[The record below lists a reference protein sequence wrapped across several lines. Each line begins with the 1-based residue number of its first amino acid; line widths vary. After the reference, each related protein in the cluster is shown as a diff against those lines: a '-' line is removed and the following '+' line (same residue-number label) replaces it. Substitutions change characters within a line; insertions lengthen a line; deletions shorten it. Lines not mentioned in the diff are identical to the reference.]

1 MKNIK
6 SFKQFESNNDD
17 DILSLLIF
25 LEESS
30 KKLDDKSHEW
40 NSVGINYK
48 ELQNNRIDVEYYWS
62 CPEEGGDS
70 KFIIDLNNF
79 SVRELEKAS
88 TVYGSYENDN
98 NRKFNNISEII
109 EHLEKCFGLKD

>member
-30 KKLDDKSHEW
+30 KKL
-40 NSVGINYK
+40 
-48 ELQNNRIDVEYYWS
+48 
-62 CPEEGGDS
+62 
-70 KFIIDLNNF
+70 NNF

-88 TVYGSYENDN
+88 TV
-98 NRKFNNISEII
+98 
-109 EHLEKCFGLKD
+109 LW